1 MQKVSKQFIS
11 NLAKTT
17 NIVEFMEDQ
26 YDCEFIFSKSS
37 NWANTR
43 CPMPNH
49 NDGNPS
55 FGVNIEK
62 NTFNCFGCGCSGD
75 LIKLVQD
82 VEGLNFIEA
91 IQKLASYQGIDIET
105 TNLDIKYLM
114 NELNETLN
122 KTLQSQIESSFP
134 GGLSEIGFLITFSKK
149 IKSYEQK
156 SNNNTEFII
165 WTDLIY
171 KELDEYVFKNDYKKI
186 EVLWKNF
193 TKQAKV
199 KLKDLSNES

>member
-17 NIVEFMEDQ
+17 NIVEFMEDA

-55 FGVNIEK
+55 FGVNTEK

-91 IQKLASYQGIDIET
+91 IQKLSNYQGIDIET

-122 KTLQSQIESSFP
+122 KTLQSQIESSYP

-156 SNNNTEFII
+156 SNNNPEFTS

-171 KELDEYVFKNDYKKI
+171 QELDDYVFKNDYKQI
-186 EVLWKNF
+186 EALWKNF
-193 TKQAKV
+193 TKQAKI

>member
-62 NTFNCFGCGCSGD
+62 NTFNCC
-75 LIKLVQD
+75 
-82 VEGLNFIEA
+82 
-91 IQKLASYQGIDIET
+91 
-105 TNLDIKYLM
+105 
-114 NELNETLN
+114 N
-122 KTLQSQIESSFP
+122 K
-134 GGLSEIGFLITFSKK
+134 
-149 IKSYEQK
+149 K
-156 SNNNTEFII
+156 SNI
-165 WTDLIY
+165 
-171 KELDEYVFKNDYKKI
+171 
-186 EVLWKNF
+186 
-193 TKQAKV
+193 
-199 KLKDLSNES
+199 

>member
-17 NIVEFMEDQ
+17 NIVEFMEDT

-55 FGVNIEK
+55 FGVNTEK

-91 IQKLASYQGIDIET
+91 IQKLANYQGIDIET

-122 KTLQSQIESSFP
+122 KTLQSQIESSYP

-156 SNNNTEFII
+156 SNNNPEFLS

-171 KELDEYVFKNDYKKI
+171 QELDDYVFKNDYKQI

-193 TKQAKV
+193 TKQAKI